1 MLFCLY
7 LLILYISQYVSA
19 NLLAPN
25 EDPNAI
31 DKYTIDYMSP
41 CRWDSIFPDT
51 RLNINNGSF
60 LEFGEDT
67 LCFIEDKRKNPDLE
81 EIDQN
86 SKTLQDL
93 LHNTLDN
100 AVNVLSEV
108 LDGYCI
114 IYNNGFWTYRYC
126 PGNDIVQLHNDSS
139 DPQTLLYTLGKSKPD
154 IKDRDFQLLYN
165 ELGYYVSEF
174 VGMGDICD
182 VTGAHRLVEVQYVCG
197 ETHGIATIQWIRETK
212 ICQYEMQISVPELCD
227 LELLS
232 KNEDKKTANHLKC
245 VRYDDQYGKTDKNII
260 DLLAEYDPTFLGYGI
275 YFLESLDENKR
286 DTLMY
291 TSDDLTNEIPKEIFD
306 RFGKAFNRM
315 INQKML
321 VSPNGNPVV
330 NGDIFTWMTEIFDI
344 TGTVISKLS
353 IHVSELGKAELHLDN
368 DLLFTEPSNFVSYQS
383 KTQNLAHLFQNEA
396 SGSVSDNYKHEED
409 DNSRDDESS
418 ISVVLKLANNK
429 DVRITASRQGDRK
442 VLALEA
448 LNSDANFELLNDQDR
463 ERLLDVILN
472 SDELKPIV
480 GQLGLEDFE
489 LQSARFDDTVLF
501 EYSNS
506 DETDELF
513 EEVENNK
520 SSNSDDILP
529 LGKIPD
535 TETRTQIV
543 YETHVISEDNLPGS
557 SEKANKS
564 SDDDDNN
571 DNYSQETEIV
581 TAFNTAHVEEAIVNE
596 KQTTEHD
603 EL

>member
-1 MLFCLY
+1 MSLLLPFYLFFF
-7 LLILYISQYVSA
+7 YITRYVSA

-41 CRWDSIFPDT
+41 CRWDSLFPDKSAGV
-51 RLNINNGSF
+51 NNGTF

-67 LCFIEDKRKNPDLE
+67 LCFIEDNKKKSDSGDV
-81 EIDQN
+81 DQD
-86 SKTLQDL
+86 SKSLQDAL
-93 LHNTLDN
+93 QNTLDK
-100 AVNVLSEV
+100 AVNVLSDI

-126 PGNDIVQLHNDSS
+126 PGNEIVQLHNDSS
-139 DPQTLLYTLGKSKPD
+139 DPQTLLYTLGKAKPD
-154 IKDRDFQLLYN
+154 IKNREFQLLYN

-245 VRYDDQYGKTDKNII
+245 VRYDDQYGKTDKNMI

-275 YFLESLDENKR
+275 YFLQSLDENKR

-291 TSDDLTNEIPKEIFD
+291 TSDDLSGEIPKETFD

-321 VSPNGNPVV
+321 VSPNGSPVV
-330 NGDIFTWMTEIFDI
+330 NGDIFTWMSEIFDI

-353 IHVSELGKAELHLDN
+353 IHVSEIGKAELHLDN
-368 DLLFTEPSNFVSYQS
+368 DLLFPEPSNFVAYQS
-383 KTQNLAHLFQNEA
+383 KTQNLAYLFQNEVTEGI
-396 SGSVSDNYKHEED
+396 SNNNYDGDDIPDNYEQSSVS
-409 DNSRDDESS
+409 
-418 ISVVLKLANNK
+418 VTLKLANNK
-429 DVRITASRQGDRK
+429 DVKITATRDGDKR
-442 VLALEA
+442 VISLEA
-448 LNSDANFELLNDQDR
+448 LNPDANFELLNDQDR

-472 SDELKPIV
+472 SEELSPIM
-480 GQLGLEDFE
+480 GQLGIGDFE

-501 EYSNS
+501 EYSNL
-506 DETDELF
+506 DDIDELLNEGENGNPF
-513 EEVENNK
+513 SPDVIPSLEET
-520 SSNSDDILP
+520 SS
-529 LGKIPD
+529 
-535 TETRTQIV
+535 TETRTQVI
-543 YETHVISEDNLPGS
+543 YETHVISEEGS
-557 SEKANKS
+557 TDPSEEKIEYNNDEI
-564 SDDDDNN
+564 SDDIKSVNADIDETTVN
-571 DNYSQETEIV
+571 DKKDI
-581 TAFNTAHVEEAIVNE
+581 
-596 KQTTEHD
+596 EHD